1 MSKKLLATAAM
12 AAALAA
18 PAVTL
23 AQAPAEPASPHTLTG
38 NVGVYSQYIFRG
50 LTQTNEDP
58 ALQGGF
64 DYSYALSG
72 APTTFYLGVWGSNI
86 SWLKENFS
94 SLANGTQGQ
103 YSEGGSLEL
112 DIYGGFKGNFG
123 KSDFTYD
130 VGLLY
135 YWYPGSAAGTLAGGV
150 PCTIGPITGCPKA
163 DILEGYVGLGWKWF
177 TVKYSYGFT
186 SDSFGWPDADESY
199 LDFSVS
205 YPVGDTGVT
214 LGAHYGIQ
222 TYDGNIPGTLVDYDD
237 LLSYDDY
244 RISIAYDLGK
254 ASGKLSGAEIGA
266 MYTGTSSANNCG
278 YGSVTDVDTV
288 AGAPCTGVF
297 PKNIAD
303 SQFTVWFKKTF

>member
-1 MSKKLLATAAM
+1 MRKKLLGLAA

-18 PAVTL
+18 PAMGM
-23 AQAPAEPASPHTLTG
+23 AAEESPHTFTA
-38 NVGVYSQYIFRG
+38 NVGLYSQYIFRG

-72 APTTFYLGVWGSNI
+72 APATFYLGTWASNV

-94 SLANGTQGQ
+94 SVANGTQGQ
-103 YSEGGSLEL
+103 YSEGGSLEV
-112 DIYGGFKGNFG
+112 DFYGGFKGNFG
-123 KSDFTYD
+123 KTDFTWD

-135 YWYPGSAAGTLAGGV
+135 YWYPGQPAGTLAGGGL
-150 PCTIGPITGCPKA
+150 CFIGTSGCPEA

-186 SDSFGWPDADESY
+186 SDSFGWPGADEQY

-205 YPVGDTGVT
+205 YPVGETGVT

-222 TYDGNIPGTLVDYDD
+222 KYDGNIPGTLVDYDD

-254 ASGKLSGAEIGA
+254 ASSKLAGAEIGA
-266 MYTGTSSANNCG
+266 MYTGTSGANNCG
-278 YGSVTDVDTV
+278 YGSVTETGTV
-288 AGAPCTGVF
+288 AGALCTGVY
-297 PKNIAD
+297 PKNISD
-303 SQFTVWFKKTF
+303 EQFTVWFKKTF